1 MRAINLTALTLS
13 FIILLSSCSH
23 TAPARE
29 SILDHKSHIEDK
41 IVYDL
46 PQVDRICDELDI
58 TKGYANIG
66 DCKLYYEID
75 GSGIPIVFIN
85 GGPGGTH
92 YDFHFGLPLSKD
104 NLKLIYYDQRGCGLS
119 DHQPGEGYSFEQTI
133 DDLEKLRQA
142 LNIDK
147 WIVAGH
153 SYGGGIAQYY
163 TIKYPEHVLGQ
174 VLIGTVPMMNL
185 DELREGRTQHFYSE
199 AEMAKMTELRNLLQK
214 GKLTQSQYAYN
225 MMLNGSWKRSS
236 FVKPG
241 KDQMIRMVT
250 HGTSSDPNYSSDF
263 MAYNF
268 EHVFESCPVPTL
280 IIEGK
285 HDLIWKADR
294 PAIFKKYHPK
304 AQIVVLESSGHNM
317 FADEPLKF
325 NQSIVE
331 WTDTLSKPN
340 AKDLQAWQER
350 SDNLIGAQLNLI
362 ESSKSFAILIRTK
375 GVEAGLKYYQE
386 VKSKHPEKQIFFE
399 NTINML
405 GYEYLFDKKQTEAIE
420 IFKLNTQE
428 FPESWN
434 VYDSLGEAY
443 LKSGQTVQGYENYKR
458 SVEINPDNE
467 NGQAILDKLNSY
479 ANSK

>member
-1 MRAINLTALTLS
+1 
-13 FIILLSSCSH
+13 LSSCSH
-23 TAPARE
+23 TTTARE
-29 SILDHKSHIEDK
+29 TILDHKTHIEDK

-46 PQVDRICDELDI
+46 PQVSRLCDELDI
-58 TKGYANIG
+58 TKGYADVG

-75 GSGIPIVFIN
+75 GSGTPIVFIN

-92 YDFHFGLPLSKD
+92 YDFHFGESLPKD
-104 NLKLIYYDQRGCGLS
+104 NFKVIYYDQRGCGLS
-119 DHQPGEGYSFEQTI
+119 EHKAVEGYSFEQTI

-142 LNIDK
+142 LKIDK

-163 TIKYPEHVLGQ
+163 SIKYPGHVLGQ

-185 DELREGRTQHFYSE
+185 DEFRGGRTQNFYSE
-199 AEMAKMTELRNLLQK
+199 AEMAKMTELRTLFQK
-214 GKLTQSQYAYN
+214 GQLTRSQYTYN

-241 KDQMIRMVT
+241 KDQMVRMVT
-250 HGTSSDPNYSSDF
+250 HGISSDPNYSSDF
-263 MAYNF
+263 TAYNF
-268 EHVFESCPVPTL
+268 EHVFETCPVPTL
-280 IIEGK
+280 IVEGK

-294 PAIFKKYHPK
+294 PAIFKKYHPN

-317 FADEPLKF
+317 FADEPVKF
-325 NQSIVE
+325 NRAIVE
-331 WTDTLSKPN
+331 WTNTLSNPSEP
-340 AKDLQAWQER
+340 DLLAWQQR
-350 SDNLIGAQLNLI
+350 SNDLIGNQLILI
-362 ESSKSFAILIRTK
+362 ESNKSFASLIRTS
-375 GVEAGLKYYQE
+375 GIDAGLKYYEEIKNEQPD
-386 VKSKHPEKQIFFE
+386 KPIFFE

-405 GYEYLFDKKQTEAIE
+405 GYEYLFAEKHTEAIE
-420 IFKLNTQE
+420 IFKLNVQE

-443 LKSGQTVQGYENYKR
+443 LKSGQTVLGYENYKR
-458 SVEINPDNE
+458 SVELNPDNE

-479 ANSK
+479 AKAK